1 VKKIPADKIN
11 SQIADETLIGE
22 YSRSSNI
29 RINESDLIAQLKRSD
44 SKPGIMIDVGAHLGS
59 ALSPFL
65 EKGWKIFAFEPD
77 EKNRVILEKRYENQP
92 NLVVDPRAV
101 SDQSAERLPFFTS
114 SESTGIS
121 SLAYFDESHK
131 KTADVSST
139 TLGEFCREHQI
150 DHINFLLVDAE
161 GYDLLVLK
169 GLDWSAIKPD
179 IIICEF
185 EDSKT
190 GCLGYTF
197 HDMAEF
203 LQDRG
208 YEVLVSEWH
217 PILRY
222 GIAHDW
228 HRLAKYPCELNNQN
242 AWGNLIACRDSAVQQ
257 ELLAVLDRLIQ
268 MRISKSFKVFAFAKI
283 IWRQSFGRFSK
294 QAKQHHC

>member
-1 VKKIPADKIN
+1 VDKQPAPKVGATI
-11 SQIADETLIGE
+11 IGE
-22 YSRSSNI
+22 YSRASHI
-29 RINESDLIAQLKRSD
+29 RLSESDLIAELTGADRRG
-44 SKPGIMIDVGAHLGS
+44 GIMIDVGAHIGS
-59 ALSPFL
+59 ALPPFL
-65 EKGWKIFAFEPD
+65 AKGWQIFAFEPD
-77 EKNRVILEKRYENQP
+77 MRNRRILEKRYGNQP
-92 NLVVDPRAV
+92 NLVIDPRAV
-101 SDQSAERLPFFTS
+101 SDQSAEKLPFFTS

-131 KTADVSST
+131 KTADVSAT
-139 TLGEFCREHQI
+139 TLGEFCRERQI

-161 GYDLLVLK
+161 GYDFLVLK
-169 GLDWSAIKPD
+169 GLDWCAIKPD

-185 EDSKT
+185 EDGKT
-190 GCLGYTF
+190 GNLGYTF
-197 HDMAEF
+197 HDIAKF
-203 LQDRG
+203 LQHKG

-228 HRLAKYPCELNNQN
+228 HRLAKYPCELNDQN
-242 AWGNLIACRDSAVQQ
+242 AWGNLIACQDSAIQQ